1 MHYVAVVFKA
11 VYDKVVLVPR
21 WVLMLASGGIA
32 NVAMRY
38 AHRNDP
44 DPEAVKAER
53 EAAAKIVAEKKAAE
67 KAAAEANTQSTQ
79 ASATGASPSKGKGKQ
94 RKHAKK

>member
-67 KAAAEANTQSTQ
+67 KAAAEASTQ